1 MAINVKDLIIDG
13 FLELCFE
20 KDIKHL
26 TIKDILNKTGV
37 SRQTFYNHF
46 LDKNDIIQ
54 YIYNNRII
62 INFNSSDKV
71 FDFYHSLIESFN
83 NMKKY
88 KVFLKQACLLS
99 DQNCLKDYI
108 FNHCET
114 FDLKWHQQL
123 YGNKPMPEALR
134 FATIYH
140 ANASSSMTLSWIL
153 SDMQIPVEEICRL
166 IVEMRGLGMKELFK
180 DGDYKDNPY
189 KIDK

>member
-1 MAINVKDLIIDG
+1 MAINVKELIVDGLLQLCLEIDLNHI
-13 FLELCFE
+13 
-20 KDIKHL
+20 

-46 LDKNDIIQ
+46 LDKNDLIQ

-62 INFNSSDKV
+62 VKFNELDNE

-88 KVFLKQACLLS
+88 KEFLKQACLLT

-108 FNHCET
+108 FNHCES

-123 YGNKPMPEALR
+123 YGHKPMPEALR

-140 ANASSSMTLSWIL
+140 ANASSSMTLSWVL
-153 SDMQIPVEEICRL
+153 SDMQIPVEEICTL
-166 IVEMRGLGMKELFK
+166 IVKMRGLGMKELFK